1 MDTLILG
8 LDGLEPTLVEQW
20 RGDLPTLDRLM
31 GSGSY
36 GRLRSS
42 DPPLSSP
49 AWQWMFTGKQGGKH
63 GCFGFTRRKEN
74 SYERVPLNLTDVH
87 AETLW
92 EALDTAG
99 VACGVV
105 NVPETYPPTELDN
118 GFMISGWPIPNRTNP
133 AAPSDVLTELE
144 AELGTTYKVKPTSMG
159 PELKQFSNQKVFEE
173 MKSAIRH
180 RKRAFETLLSMY
192 DLDVFFGVFTATDI
206 AGHYLVEDEARL
218 RKTYIEQDEALG
230 GLLEQVPDETNIIL
244 MSDHGH
250 GAKGT
255 RSFHVVEWLRKEGYL
270 ALDSDSD
277 IDLSRRLLRKGGF
290 TRENL
295 LRMKNRLGVGD
306 VRELLPQPVF
316 DVAKRTVPAADERE
330 QKVLSE
336 QIRWDQTT
344 AYVGSEQN
352 VIFLNTEDVHPNG
365 TVPPDRV
372 PELRDELK
380 TKLESLRHPDRD
392 EPLVTELKTRE
403 EVFSGPYE
411 AEAPEIVFIMDEMRC
426 KVHTGLNGGELFS
439 DNGIGEHRQDGIL
452 ITTGPSFAE
461 RDEVRRRSILD
472 VFPLALSLSDV
483 ALPENVDG
491 EVPMERLDVPLEP
504 SFRESRDEAGEV
516 DTYSAAD
523 SDEIKEQLRGLG
535 YLD

>member
-1 MDTLILG
+1 M
-8 LDGLEPTLVEQW
+8 
-20 RGDLPTLDRLM
+20 
-31 GSGSY
+31 
-36 GRLRSS
+36 
-42 DPPLSSP
+42 
-49 AWQWMFTGKQGGKH
+49 
-63 GCFGFTRRKEN
+63 
-74 SYERVPLNLTDVH
+74 
-87 AETLW
+87 
-92 EALDTAG
+92 
-99 VACGVV
+99 
-105 NVPETYPPTELDN
+105 
-118 GFMISGWPIPNRTNP
+118 
-133 AAPSDVLTELE
+133 
-144 AELGTTYKVKPTSMG
+144 
-159 PELKQFSNQKVFEE
+159 
-173 MKSAIRH
+173 
-180 RKRAFETLLSMY
+180 
-192 DLDVFFGVFTATDI
+192 
-206 AGHYLVEDEARL
+206 
-218 RKTYIEQDEALG
+218 
-230 GLLEQVPDETNIIL
+230 
-244 MSDHGH
+244 
-250 GAKGT
+250 
-255 RSFHVVEWLRKEGYL
+255 
-270 ALDSDSD
+270 
-277 IDLSRRLLRKGGF
+277 
-290 TRENL
+290 
-295 LRMKNRLGVGD
+295 
-306 VRELLPQPVF
+306 
-316 DVAKRTVPAADERE
+316 
-330 QKVLSE
+330 
-336 QIRWDQTT
+336 
-344 AYVGSEQN
+344 
-352 VIFLNTEDVHPNG
+352 
-365 TVPPDRV
+365 